1 MASGPGT
8 DGIATTGWLRAA
20 VLGADD
26 GIVST
31 ASLIVG
37 VAASDASARAILTAG
52 FAGLV
57 AGAASMAAGEYV
69 SVSAQRDLEDAL
81 RRKEEGLVSR
91 YPNVALGELSTAL
104 QGRGIEPATAR
115 DVARQLEAGS
125 AVDSGVRVK
134 YGLTEQARARPLQA
148 ALASAAAFAAGALVP
163 LAGVLAA
170 GVEAAVVAALVA
182 LATAGALAADA
193 GGAPRGR
200 AAIRVLTG
208 GTLAMAVS
216 GAIGRL
222 VGAVF

>member
-8 DGIATTGWLRAA
+8 DGITTTGWLRAA

-52 FAGLV
+52 LAGLV

-81 RRKEEGLVSR
+81 RRKEESLVSR
-91 YPNVALGELSTAL
+91 FPNVALGELSGAL
-104 QGRGIEPATAR
+104 QDRGIEPATAR

-125 AVDSGVRVK
+125 AVDAGVRVK

-148 ALASAAAFAAGALVP
+148 ALASAAAFATGALVP
-163 LAGVLAA
+163 LVGVLAA